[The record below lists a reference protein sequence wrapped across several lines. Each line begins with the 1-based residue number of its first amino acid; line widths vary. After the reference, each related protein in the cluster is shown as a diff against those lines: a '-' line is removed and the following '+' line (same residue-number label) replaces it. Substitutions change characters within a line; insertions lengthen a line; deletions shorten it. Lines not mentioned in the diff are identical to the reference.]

1 MGIVKLSKH
10 LSEVEE
16 IHLKYL
22 QPKHAACS
30 LITGWMTSLHKI
42 WAADD
47 VTFWPSTSSTPSTSS
62 PKLCPVLEIS
72 SWWVLGFQVYA
83 PVGLPIY
90 SLSFSLPS
98 ALHWFRTQSTS
109 LSVHIKPLMQCNVCV
124 ADFTE
129 VLAYWGEDVS
139 KTT

>member
-1 MGIVKLSKH
+1 MGILKLSKH

-30 LITGWMTSLHKI
+30 LITRWMTLLHKI

-47 VTFWPSTSSTPSTSS
+47 VTFSPHPTSS

-72 SWWVLGFQVYA
+72 CWWVLGFWVYA
-83 PVGLPIY
+83 PVGFPVY

-98 ALHWFRTQSTS
+98 ALHWFRMQSPS
-109 LSVHIKPLMQCNVCV
+109 LSTHTKTLMRGNVCV

-129 VLAYWGEDVS
+129 VLANWGEDVS